1 MRRRCS
7 FPTVILLAAAALVC
21 WRADSA
27 LAAGAA
33 ATQPA
38 VDPRAEQIL
47 RQACD
52 VLAASKQFTFTAH
65 SIVEQSLRNG
75 QKVQFAKNMKAS
87 VRRPAGLEATVAGDL
102 EDQQLQYDGKR
113 LGIFLGRD
121 NVFGTAG
128 DVPATNDATLDL
140 LAEKYGLVIPLAD
153 LVFADPY
160 KVLTE
165 RLMAGEYL
173 GKGYVDD
180 DVCHHLAFRQE
191 TVDWEVWILAGD
203 KPLVRK
209 IVITYKSLPS
219 WPQYT
224 AFLSD
229 WNLSANLPERTFTPV
244 APAGAKEVPLDTAL
258 VGRGASSA
266 AGAPVSPKP

>member
-1 MRRRCS
+1 MRQRQRRSCL
-7 FPTVILLAAAALVC
+7 TVLILGALAC
-21 WRADSA
+21 WRADTV
-27 LAAGAA
+27 LAGAA

-38 VDPRAEQIL
+38 VDPRADKIL

-102 EDQQLQYDGKR
+102 EDQRLQYDGKR

-121 NVFGTAG
+121 NVFGTAA

-180 DVCHHLAFRQE
+180 DVCHHLAFRQD

-209 IVITYKSLPS
+209 IVITYKNLPS

-229 WNLSANLPERTFTPV
+229 WNLAASLPERTFTPA

-258 VGRGASSA
+258 EGRGASSA
-266 AGAPVSPKP
+266 AGAPVTPKP